1 MDYVLVAERSI
12 KAIVPVTLASVR
24 KHGNATS
31 IGLIVPDRD
40 IQLFSHLA
48 DDVISVIRETEVLP
62 NWPYSRIA
70 DHLQRGSRA
79 GWYLQQFLK
88 LSFGDHSE
96 LSRYV
101 IWDADTILLREISFY
116 SHGSTR
122 VNLAKEWH
130 QPYFDAFEKLTGK
143 LPVLE
148 KSAISQYLL
157 VETDVIRQLTDLI
170 CKHTHAADWI
180 EGVLKCLPGKDP
192 SEFSEYET
200 YVNFLASSE
209 PNRISYTSER
219 WFRYGT
225 EIVPLAQ
232 WKHSQSA
239 NDILNDFERVFSGY
253 AYVAFERHPSR
264 WIKRVAA
271 HVLKFFK
278 ISS

>member
-1 MDYVLVAERSI
+1 MDYVLVAERSL
-12 KAIVPVTLASVR
+12 KAILPVTLASVR

-40 IQLFSHLA
+40 FDLFSHLA
-48 DDVISVIRETEVLP
+48 DDVISVIRETAILP
-62 NWPYSRIA
+62 NWPCSRVA
-70 DHLQRGSRA
+70 DRLELRSRA

-88 LSFGDHSE
+88 LSFGDHSC

-101 IWDADTILLREISFY
+101 IWDADTILLREISFC
-116 SHGSTR
+116 SHGITR
-122 VNLAKEWH
+122 VNLAKERH
-130 QPYFDAFEKLTGK
+130 QPYFDTFEKLTGK
-143 LPVLE
+143 SPTLE

-157 VETDVIRQLTDLI
+157 VETDVIRQLINLI
-170 CKHTHAADWI
+170 CERTHSDDWI

-200 YVNFLASSE
+200 YVNFLVGSE
-209 PNRISYTSER
+209 PNRISFSSER

-225 EIVPLAQ
+225 EIVPLTH
-232 WKHSQSA
+232 WEHKRSA
-239 NDILNDFERVFSGY
+239 CDLLIDLERVFSGY

-271 HVLKFFK
+271 RVFKVLQ